1 MTLLLGIPVLA
12 GLVLVV
18 LYLAGEIGRPIVYR
32 LPGGYRGWAG
42 IRYEDP
48 TCPPLRTEG
57 WYLVIPVGPD
67 GRGCTS
73 SPVPGGWRYSRYE
86 YIYPDGRRR
95 ELSGPGEKVLL
106 VGATG
111 PQKPHV
117 GTLFVGS
124 DEELKRSWSHGNDV
138 VREMQEHVRDK

>member
-1 MTLLLGIPVLA
+1 MKSWARRLGRMGRTVLLGIC
-12 GLVLVV
+12 GLVALALIV
-18 LYLAGEIGRPIVYR
+18 LYLVGEVGRPIQYR
-32 LPGGYRGWAG
+32 FTGEYRGWVG

-73 SPVPGGWRYSRYE
+73 SSVPGGWRYHRYE
-86 YIYPDGRRR
+86 YLSSDGTRRV
-95 ELSGPGEKVLL
+95 LSGPGEKVLL

-111 PQKPHV
+111 PQKPNV
-117 GTLFVGS
+117 ETL
-124 DEELKRSWSHGNDV
+124 
-138 VREMQEHVRDK
+138 